1 MNLWKRLS
9 ITVKG
14 GLTMIMLKTT
24 HESILNLKEIELK
37 RELGKIKR
45 LQNQIYRQLEE
56 IKYLKNEL
64 KKTNEQLENKRSC
77 WNDDYKL
84 FKSISEE
91 NRKLKMQIDTI
102 EALKKQ
108 FKKEIDISF
117 KRSESITKKDRK
129 YLIKSVDDN
138 KLIKLYQ
145 LLGLM

>member
-1 MNLWKRLS
+1 
-9 ITVKG
+9 
-14 GLTMIMLKTT
+14 MLKTT

-37 RELGKIKR
+37 RELAKIKR

-64 KKTNEQLENKRSC
+64 KKTNEQLENKKSC

-91 NRKLKMQIDTI
+91 NKKYKLQIDTI

-117 KRSESITKKDRK
+117 KRSEAITKEDRK
-129 YLIKSVDDN
+129 HLIKSVDDN

>member
-1 MNLWKRLS
+1 
-9 ITVKG
+9 
-14 GLTMIMLKTT
+14 MIMLKTT

-37 RELGKIKR
+37 RELAKIKR

-64 KKTNEQLENKRSC
+64 RRLNEQLENKRSC

-91 NRKLKMQIDTI
+91 NKKYKLQIDTI

-117 KRSESITKKDRK
+117 KRGEDITKEDRK
-129 YLIKSVDDN
+129 YLIKSVEDD

>member
-1 MNLWKRLS
+1 
-9 ITVKG
+9 
-14 GLTMIMLKTT
+14 MIMLKTT

-37 RELGKIKR
+37 RELARVKR

-64 KKTNEQLENKRSC
+64 RKLNEQLENKRSC

-91 NRKLKMQIDTI
+91 NKKYKLQIDTI

-117 KRSESITKKDRK
+117 KRGEAITKEDRK
-129 YLIKSVDDN
+129 YLIKSIDDN

>member
-1 MNLWKRLS
+1 
-9 ITVKG
+9 
-14 GLTMIMLKTT
+14 MIMLKTT

-37 RELGKIKR
+37 RELAKIKR

-64 KKTNEQLENKRSC
+64 RRLNEQLENKRSC
-77 WNDDYKL
+77 WNDDYEL

-91 NRKLKMQIDTI
+91 NKKYKLQIDTI

-117 KRSESITKKDRK
+117 KRGEAITEED
-129 YLIKSVDDN
+129 IKFLLRGGGAN
-138 KLIKLYQ
+138 KLVKLYQ

>member
-1 MNLWKRLS
+1 
-9 ITVKG
+9 
-14 GLTMIMLKTT
+14 MIMLKTT
-24 HESILNLKEIELK
+24 HESILNLKEIEFK

-91 NRKLKMQIDTI
+91 NKKYKLQID
-102 EALKKQ
+102 
-108 FKKEIDISF
+108 
-117 KRSESITKKDRK
+117 
-129 YLIKSVDDN
+129 N
-138 KLIKLYQ
+138 C
-145 LLGLM
+145 

>member
-1 MNLWKRLS
+1 
-9 ITVKG
+9 
-14 GLTMIMLKTT
+14 MIMLKTT

-37 RELGKIKR
+37 RELAKIKR

-64 KKTNEQLENKRSC
+64 RILNEQLENKRSY
-77 WNDDYKL
+77 WNDDYEL

-91 NRKLKMQIDTI
+91 NKKYKLQIDTI

-117 KRSESITKKDRK
+117 KRSKAITKEDRK
-129 YLIKSVDDN
+129 YLIKSVEDD

>member
-1 MNLWKRLS
+1 
-9 ITVKG
+9 
-14 GLTMIMLKTT
+14 MIMLKTT

-37 RELGKIKR
+37 RELAKIKR

-64 KKTNEQLENKRSC
+64 RRLNEQLENKRSC

-91 NRKLKMQIDTI
+91 NKKYKLQIDTI

-117 KRSESITKKDRK
+117 KRSEAITKEDRK
-129 YLIKSVDDN
+129 YLVKSVEDD

>member
-1 MNLWKRLS
+1 
-9 ITVKG
+9 
-14 GLTMIMLKTT
+14 MIMLKTT

-37 RELGKIKR
+37 RELARVKR
-45 LQNQIYRQLEE
+45 LQNQRYKDIEE

-64 KKTNEQLENKRSC
+64 RRLNEQLENKRLC

-91 NRKLKMQIDTI
+91 NKKYKLQIDTI

-117 KRSESITKKDRK
+117 KRGEDITKEDRK
-129 YLIKSVDDN
+129 YLIKSVEDD

>member
-1 MNLWKRLS
+1 
-9 ITVKG
+9 
-14 GLTMIMLKTT
+14 MIMLKTT

-37 RELGKIKR
+37 RELAKIKR

-77 WNDDYKL
+77 WSDDYKL
-84 FKSISEE
+84 FKNISEE
-91 NRKLKMQIDTI
+91 NKKYKLQIDTI

-117 KRSESITKKDRK
+117 KRGEAITEED
-129 YLIKSVDDN
+129 IKFLLRGGGAN
-138 KLIKLYQ
+138 KLVKLYQ

>member
-1 MNLWKRLS
+1 
-9 ITVKG
+9 
-14 GLTMIMLKTT
+14 MIMLKTT

-37 RELGKIKR
+37 RELARVKR

-64 KKTNEQLENKRSC
+64 KKSNEQLENKKSC
-77 WNDDYKL
+77 WNDDYEL

-91 NRKLKMQIDTI
+91 NKKYKLQIDAI

-117 KRSESITKKDRK
+117 KRSEAITKEDRK
-129 YLIKSVDDN
+129 YLIKSVEDD

>member
-1 MNLWKRLS
+1 
-9 ITVKG
+9 
-14 GLTMIMLKTT
+14 MIMLKTT

-37 RELGKIKR
+37 RELAKIKR

-64 KKTNEQLENKRSC
+64 RILNEQLENKRSC

-91 NRKLKMQIDTI
+91 NKKYKLQIDTI

-108 FKKEIDISF
+108 FRKEIDISF
-117 KRSESITKKDRK
+117 KRSEDITKEDRK
-129 YLIKSVDDN
+129 YLIKSVDDK

>member
-1 MNLWKRLS
+1 
-9 ITVKG
+9 
-14 GLTMIMLKTT
+14 MIMLKTT

-37 RELGKIKR
+37 RELAKIKR

-77 WNDDYKL
+77 WNNDYKL

-91 NRKLKMQIDTI
+91 NKKYKLQIDTI

-117 KRSESITKKDRK
+117 KRGEDITKEDRK
-129 YLIKSVDDN
+129 YLVKSVDDN

>member
-1 MNLWKRLS
+1 
-9 ITVKG
+9 
-14 GLTMIMLKTT
+14 MIMLKTT

-37 RELGKIKR
+37 RDLAKIKR

-64 KKTNEQLENKRSC
+64 KKSNEQLENKKSC
-77 WNDDYKL
+77 WNDDYEL

-91 NRKLKMQIDTI
+91 NKKYKLQIDTI

-117 KRSESITKKDRK
+117 KRGEAITKEDRK
-129 YLIKSVDDN
+129 HLIKSVDDN

>member
-1 MNLWKRLS
+1 
-9 ITVKG
+9 
-14 GLTMIMLKTT
+14 MLKTT
-24 HESILNLKEIELK
+24 HESVLNLKEIELK
-37 RELGKIKR
+37 RELAKIKR

-64 KKTNEQLENKRSC
+64 RKLNEQLENKRLC
-77 WNDDYKL
+77 WDDDYKL

-91 NRKLKMQIDTI
+91 NKKYKLQIDTI

-117 KRSESITKKDRK
+117 KRGEAITEED
-129 YLIKSVDDN
+129 IKFLLRGGGAN
-138 KLIKLYQ
+138 KLVKLYQ

>member
-1 MNLWKRLS
+1 
-9 ITVKG
+9 
-14 GLTMIMLKTT
+14 MIMLKTT

-37 RELGKIKR
+37 RELAKIKR

-64 KKTNEQLENKRSC
+64 RRLNEQLENKKSC
-77 WNDDYKL
+77 WNDDYEL

-91 NRKLKMQIDTI
+91 NKKYKLQIDTI

-117 KRSESITKKDRK
+117 KRGEAITEED
-129 YLIKSVDDN
+129 IKFLLRGGGAN
-138 KLIKLYQ
+138 KLVKLYQ

>member
-1 MNLWKRLS
+1 
-9 ITVKG
+9 
-14 GLTMIMLKTT
+14 MIMLKTT

-37 RELGKIKR
+37 RELAKIKR

-64 KKTNEQLENKRSC
+64 KKTNEQLENKKSC
-77 WNDDYKL
+77 WNDDYEL
-84 FKSISEE
+84 FKSIGEE
-91 NRKLKMQIDTI
+91 NKKYKLQIDTI

-117 KRSESITKKDRK
+117 KRGEAITEED
-129 YLIKSVDDN
+129 IKFLLRGGGAN
-138 KLIKLYQ
+138 KLVKLYQ

>member
-1 MNLWKRLS
+1 
-9 ITVKG
+9 
-14 GLTMIMLKTT
+14 MLKTT

-37 RELGKIKR
+37 RELAKIKR

-64 KKTNEQLENKRSC
+64 RILNEQLENKKSC

-91 NRKLKMQIDTI
+91 NKKYKLQIDTI

-117 KRSESITKKDRK
+117 KRSEAITKEDRK
-129 YLIKSVDDN
+129 YLVKSVDDN

>member
-1 MNLWKRLS
+1 
-9 ITVKG
+9 
-14 GLTMIMLKTT
+14 MLKTT

-37 RELGKIKR
+37 RELAKIKR

-64 KKTNEQLENKRSC
+64 RILNEQLENKRSC

-84 FKSISEE
+84 FKNISEE
-91 NRKLKMQIDTI
+91 NKKYKLQIDTI

-117 KRSESITKKDRK
+117 KHGEAITEED
-129 YLIKSVDDN
+129 IKFLLRGGGAN

>member
-1 MNLWKRLS
+1 
-9 ITVKG
+9 
-14 GLTMIMLKTT
+14 MIMLKTT

-37 RELGKIKR
+37 RELAKIKR

-64 KKTNEQLENKRSC
+64 KKSNEQLENKKSC
-77 WNDDYKL
+77 WDDDYKL

-91 NRKLKMQIDTI
+91 NKKYKLQIDTI

-117 KRSESITKKDRK
+117 KRSEAITKEDRK
-129 YLIKSVDDN
+129 YLVKSVDDN

>member
-1 MNLWKRLS
+1 
-9 ITVKG
+9 
-14 GLTMIMLKTT
+14 MIMLKTT

-37 RELGKIKR
+37 RELAKIKR

-64 KKTNEQLENKRSC
+64 KKSNEQLENKKSC

-84 FKSISEE
+84 FKNISEE
-91 NRKLKMQIDTI
+91 NKKYKLQIDTI

-117 KRSESITKKDRK
+117 KRSETITKEDRK
-129 YLIKSVDDN
+129 YLIKSIEDDR
-138 KLIKLYQ
+138 LIKLYQ

>member
-1 MNLWKRLS
+1 
-9 ITVKG
+9 
-14 GLTMIMLKTT
+14 MIMLKTT

-37 RELGKIKR
+37 RELAKIKR

-64 KKTNEQLENKRSC
+64 RRLNEQLENKKSC
-77 WNDDYKL
+77 WDDDYKL

-91 NRKLKMQIDTI
+91 NKKYKLQIDTI
-102 EALKKQ
+102 ETLKKQ

-117 KRSESITKKDRK
+117 KRGEDLTKEDRK
-129 YLIKSVDDN
+129 YLVKSVEDK

>member
-1 MNLWKRLS
+1 
-9 ITVKG
+9 
-14 GLTMIMLKTT
+14 MIMLKTT

-37 RELGKIKR
+37 RELAKIKR

-64 KKTNEQLENKRSC
+64 KKSNEQLENKRSC

-84 FKSISEE
+84 FKNISEE
-91 NRKLKMQIDTI
+91 NKKYKLQIDTI

-117 KRSESITKKDRK
+117 KRGEAITEED
-129 YLIKSVDDN
+129 IKFLLRGGGAN
-138 KLIKLYQ
+138 KLVKLYQ

>member
-1 MNLWKRLS
+1 
-9 ITVKG
+9 
-14 GLTMIMLKTT
+14 MIMLKTT

-37 RELGKIKR
+37 RELARVKR

-64 KKTNEQLENKRSC
+64 RILNEQLENKRLC

-91 NRKLKMQIDTI
+91 NKKYKLQIDTI

-117 KRSESITKKDRK
+117 KRSEAITKEDRK
-129 YLIKSVDDN
+129 YLIKSVEDD

>member
-1 MNLWKRLS
+1 
-9 ITVKG
+9 
-14 GLTMIMLKTT
+14 MIMLKTT

-37 RELGKIKR
+37 RELAKIKR

-64 KKTNEQLENKRSC
+64 KKLNEQLENKKSC

-91 NRKLKMQIDTI
+91 NKKYKLQIDTI

-108 FKKEIDISF
+108 FRKEIDISF
-117 KRSESITKKDRK
+117 KRSEAITEED
-129 YLIKSVDDN
+129 IKVLLRGGGAN

-145 LLGLM
+145 LLGIM

>member
-1 MNLWKRLS
+1 
-9 ITVKG
+9 
-14 GLTMIMLKTT
+14 MIMLKTT

-37 RELGKIKR
+37 RELAKIKR

-64 KKTNEQLENKRSC
+64 KKTNEQLENKKSC

-84 FKSISEE
+84 FKNISEE
-91 NRKLKMQIDTI
+91 NKKYKLQIDTI

-117 KRSESITKKDRK
+117 KRGEAITEED
-129 YLIKSVDDN
+129 IKFLLRGGGAN
-138 KLIKLYQ
+138 KLVKLYQ

>member
-1 MNLWKRLS
+1 
-9 ITVKG
+9 
-14 GLTMIMLKTT
+14 MIMLKTT

-37 RELGKIKR
+37 RELAKIKR

-84 FKSISEE
+84 FKNINEE
-91 NRKLKMQIDTI
+91 NKKYKLQIDTI

-117 KRSESITKKDRK
+117 KRSEAITKEDRK
-129 YLIKSVDDN
+129 YLIKSVEDD

>member
-1 MNLWKRLS
+1 
-9 ITVKG
+9 
-14 GLTMIMLKTT
+14 MIMLKTT
-24 HESILNLKEIELK
+24 HESTLNLKEIELK
-37 RELGKIKR
+37 RELAKIKR

-91 NRKLKMQIDTI
+91 NKKYKLQIDTI

-117 KRSESITKKDRK
+117 KRSEAITKEDRK
-129 YLIKSVDDN
+129 YLIKSVEDD

>member
-1 MNLWKRLS
+1 
-9 ITVKG
+9 
-14 GLTMIMLKTT
+14 MIMLKTT

-37 RELGKIKR
+37 RELARVKR
-45 LQNQIYRQLEE
+45 LQNQRYKDIEE

-64 KKTNEQLENKRSC
+64 RILNEQLENKRSC

-84 FKSISEE
+84 FKNISEE
-91 NRKLKMQIDTI
+91 NKKYKLQIDTI

-117 KRSESITKKDRK
+117 KRSEAITGEDRK
-129 YLIKSVDDN
+129 YLIKSVEDK

>member
-1 MNLWKRLS
+1 
-9 ITVKG
+9 
-14 GLTMIMLKTT
+14 MIMLKTT

-37 RELGKIKR
+37 RELAKIKR

-64 KKTNEQLENKRSC
+64 KKTNEQLENKRLC

-84 FKSISEE
+84 FKNISEE
-91 NRKLKMQIDTI
+91 NKKYKHQIDTI
-102 EALKKQ
+102 EALKNQ

-117 KRSESITKKDRK
+117 KRGEDITKEDRK
-129 YLIKSVDDN
+129 YLVKSVDDN

>member
-1 MNLWKRLS
+1 
-9 ITVKG
+9 
-14 GLTMIMLKTT
+14 MLKTT

-37 RELGKIKR
+37 RELAKIKR

-91 NRKLKMQIDTI
+91 NKKYKLQIDTI

-117 KRSESITKKDRK
+117 KRGEAITEED
-129 YLIKSVDDN
+129 IKFLLRGGGAN

>member
-1 MNLWKRLS
+1 
-9 ITVKG
+9 
-14 GLTMIMLKTT
+14 MIMLKTT

-37 RELGKIKR
+37 RELAKIKR

-91 NRKLKMQIDTI
+91 NKKYKLQIDTI

-117 KRSESITKKDRK
+117 KRSEAITKEDRK
-129 YLIKSVDDN
+129 YLIKSVEDD

>member
-1 MNLWKRLS
+1 
-9 ITVKG
+9 
-14 GLTMIMLKTT
+14 MLKTT

-37 RELGKIKR
+37 RELAKIKR

-84 FKSISEE
+84 FKNISEE
-91 NRKLKMQIDTI
+91 NKKYKLQIDTI

-117 KRSESITKKDRK
+117 KRGEAITEED
-129 YLIKSVDDN
+129 IKFLLRGGGAN
-138 KLIKLYQ
+138 KLVKLYQ